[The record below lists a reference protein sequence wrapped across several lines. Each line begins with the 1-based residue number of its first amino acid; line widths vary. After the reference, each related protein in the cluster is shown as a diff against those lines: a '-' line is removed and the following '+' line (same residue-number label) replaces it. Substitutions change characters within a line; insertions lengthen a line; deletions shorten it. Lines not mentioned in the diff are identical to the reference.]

1 MHPYIYTYSYILYAY
16 THSDLPYWTTALYNA
31 SLKSKPHV
39 VILQLATNDAK
50 NTTWNEK
57 LFEHDYIEMVTSYIN
72 LPSKPKVF
80 ISIPPPY
87 YSNISLWHIRGETIN
102 KKIPNILKS
111 IHKKINKE
119 IIQNQ
124 HIFPVEL
131 IDNFEALGG
140 SELKKT
146 ELFFDFSKK
155 VMYKTSSTND
165 GCHPNNL
172 GYEAIA
178 NNVHNA
184 LKNATFKGH
193 LSHLKFLLD
202 SKI

>member
-1 MHPYIYTYSYILYAY
+1 
-16 THSDLPYWTTALYNA
+16 
-31 SLKSKPHV
+31 

-50 NTTWNEK
+50 NTTWNER
-57 LFEHDYIEMVTSYIN
+57 LFEHDYIEMVNSYIT

-87 YSNISLWHIRGETIN
+87 YSNISLWHIRGDTIN
-102 KKIPNILKS
+102 KKIPLILKS
-111 IHKKINKE
+111 ILKKINTE

-146 ELFFDFSKK
+146 ELFLDFSKK
-155 VMYKTSSTND
+155 ILYKTSTND

-172 GYEAIA
+172 GYEVMA

-184 LKNATFKGH
+184 LKNTTFKGH
-193 LSHLKFLLD
+193 LSHLNLLLD